1 MRQTVLIM
9 GMHRSGTSAIAGI
22 SHLLGAAVPATMME
36 PAFDNPAGFW
46 ESANITSLNEGIL
59 TNAGCTWYD
68 CLTFHPASLNQG
80 ALHNLPN
87 QTASTLTRE
96 FGDASLFV
104 LKDPR
109 FSLLLELWLPAFT
122 MLNVTTASILALRHP
137 TEVIASL
144 RRRDGMPADIAAPLW
159 LHYMLEAERQ
169 TRYRPRAVLSFDR
182 LMEDWRGCLA
192 RVTAETGVAWPVPLN
207 SAAAAIGEHLR
218 PQLRHHYAA
227 PRKVVAGKPPI
238 SNWVAETYGAL
249 RHIEAGDRGAQFA
262 RLDRVRDQFAT
273 WRANAPR
280 VSLAD
285 ATALQLPST
294 ITNTPPTTSTNPTVS
309 PGRNVSLR

>member
-22 SHLLGAAVPATMME
+22 SRLLGAAAPATMME

-46 ESANITSLNEGIL
+46 ESTDITSLNEGIL
-59 TNAGCTWYD
+59 TNAGCNWFD
-68 CLTFHPASLNQG
+68 CLTFHPASLNQK
-80 ALHNLPN
+80 ALHHLPN

-109 FSLLLELWLPAFT
+109 FSLLLELWLPAFS
-122 MLNVTTASILALRHP
+122 MLNVTVAPILALRHP
-137 TEVIASL
+137 TEVVASL
-144 RRRDGMPADIAAPLW
+144 RRRDGMPADIAAPIW

-169 TRYRPRAVLSFDR
+169 TRHRPRAVLSFDR
-182 LMEDWRGCLA
+182 LIEDWRGCLA
-192 RVTAETGVAWPVPLN
+192 RVTAETGIAWKVPLD

-227 PRKVVAGKPPI
+227 PRKVLAGKPPI
-238 SNWVAETYGAL
+238 SDWVAETYDAL
-249 RHIEAGDRGAQFA
+249 RNIEAGDGGTQLA

-273 WRANAPR
+273 WRAKAPR
-280 VSLAD
+280 VSVED
-285 ATALQLPST
+285 ATALQLPRT
-294 ITNTPPTTSTNPTVS
+294 ISSTPPTTSTNPTVS